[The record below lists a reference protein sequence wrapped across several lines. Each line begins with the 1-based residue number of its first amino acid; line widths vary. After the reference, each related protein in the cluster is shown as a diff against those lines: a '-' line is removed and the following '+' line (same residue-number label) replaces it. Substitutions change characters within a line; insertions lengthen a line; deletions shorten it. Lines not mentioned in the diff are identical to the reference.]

1 MLKSNT
7 KLRTLSI
14 DQNKN
19 NKTIGGENTIL
30 NKVTDVLDYN
40 NTKVR
45 MKCTWTLTLVHN
57 KILLDNYNQIERH
70 LKRVVG
76 YVPIFLF
83 GYI

>member
-45 MKCTWTLTLVHN
+45 MKCT
-57 KILLDNYNQIERH
+57 
-70 LKRVVG
+70 
-76 YVPIFLF
+76 
-83 GYI
+83 